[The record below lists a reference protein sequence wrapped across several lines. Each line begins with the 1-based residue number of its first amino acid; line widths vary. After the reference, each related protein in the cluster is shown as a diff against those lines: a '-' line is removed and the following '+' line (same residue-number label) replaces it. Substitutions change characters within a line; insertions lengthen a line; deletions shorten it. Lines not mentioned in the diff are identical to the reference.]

1 VKAELESLKA
11 KDSKPADSTDKPSGK
26 GMGINHLAK
35 IENSLRQ
42 EYVESSV
49 DLLRY

>member
-1 VKAELESLKA
+1 MKTELESLK
-11 KDSKPADSTDKPSGK
+11 SKASKLAESTDKPSGK

-42 EYVESSV
+42 EYVQAIC
-49 DLLRY
+49 